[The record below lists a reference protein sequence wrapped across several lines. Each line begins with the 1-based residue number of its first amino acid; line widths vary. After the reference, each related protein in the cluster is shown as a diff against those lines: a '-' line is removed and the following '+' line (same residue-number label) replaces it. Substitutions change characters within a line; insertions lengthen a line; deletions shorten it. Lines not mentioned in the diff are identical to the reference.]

1 MSYIIKYIQLE
12 NIFINLQYNIYR
24 IDFVIKYIYIS
35 IFLYIRHFKISYKM
49 NNYI

>member
-24 IDFVIKYIYIS
+24 IDFVIKYIYIYR
-35 IFLYIRHFKISYKM
+35 FFYILDISKFH
-49 NNYI
+49 IK